1 MFPTLSSPPY
11 LNLPIFDASMF
22 KILKEAKRG
31 ARGKKGLNFFLLQ
44 YSNNS
49 LCLSYKSFFKKQGTT
64 KRGYNLMHTL
74 CPLISTVSLILAG
87 QVLRTLTLFACGCKN
102 DENPSVNTKPS

>member
-1 MFPTLSSPPY
+1 MTLKK
-11 LNLPIFDASMF
+11 IFQHSH
-22 KILKEAKRG
+22 
-31 ARGKKGLNFFLLQ
+31 
-44 YSNNS
+44 YS
-49 LCLSYKSFFKKQGTT
+49 LCLSYKSLRNKEQQKS
-64 KRGYNLMHTL
+64 GYDLMHTL